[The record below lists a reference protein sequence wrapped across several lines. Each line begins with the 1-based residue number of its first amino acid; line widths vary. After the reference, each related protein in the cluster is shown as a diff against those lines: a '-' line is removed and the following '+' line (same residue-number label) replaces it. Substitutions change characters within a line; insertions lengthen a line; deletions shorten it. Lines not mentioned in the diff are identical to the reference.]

1 MSKTMANRA
10 NNRIPKLFQVS
21 LYWPVLAIVKIFFHF
36 KIEGQENLKGLE
48 DGPIIFASN
57 HNSLIDGGFA
67 AASLP
72 KNSFWPKNFFPIRFL
87 GIDRFFGWRYF
98 PINIIYKLSGVVKIT
113 RAKEKKSDN
122 SHLYQVLAEPI
133 KLLKNGSKIWIYPEG
148 GFHKDG
154 APKRP
159 RSGVIFLHQQTGAP
173 IVPVRTIGN
182 DKVMNKWLLFLPSF
196 KSLIGLNKVKV
207 VFGKPIY
214 SLETSNLNEET
225 NVLMDRINKLG

>member
-1 MSKTMANRA
+1 MSKTMTNRV
-10 NNRIPKLFQVS
+10 NNRIPKLLQAG

-48 DGPIIFASN
+48 GGPIIFASN

-67 AASLP
+67 AVSLP
-72 KNSFWPKNFFPIRFL
+72 RNGLWPKKFFPIRFL
-87 GIDRFFGWRYF
+87 GIDRFFNWRYF
-98 PINIIYKLSGVVKIT
+98 PINIIYKLVGVVKIT
-113 RAKEKKSDN
+113 RAKEKKPDN

-133 KLLKNGSKIWIYPEG
+133 NLLKNGAKIWIYPEG

-154 APKRP
+154 LPKKP
-159 RSGVIFLHQQTGAP
+159 RSGVIFLRQQTRAP

-182 DKVMNKWLLFLPSF
+182 DKVMSKRLLFLPSF
-196 KSLIGLNKVKV
+196 KSLIGLNRVKV

-214 SLETSNLNEET
+214 SLETSNLNEGT
-225 NVLMDRINKLG
+225 NILMDRINKLR

>member
-1 MSKTMANRA
+1 MSKTMTNRA
-10 NNRIPKLFQVS
+10 NNRISKLFQIS
-21 LYWPVLAIVKIFFHF
+21 LYWPVLAIVKTFFHF

-48 DGPIIFASN
+48 GGPVIFASN
-57 HNSLIDGGFA
+57 HNSLIDGGLA
-67 AASLP
+67 AVSFP
-72 KNSFWPKNFFPIRFL
+72 RNSFWPKNFFPIRFL
-87 GIDRFFGWRYF
+87 GIDRFFSWRYF

-133 KLLKNGSKIWIYPEG
+133 KMLKSGSKIWIYPEG

-154 APKRP
+154 SSKKP
-159 RSGVIFLHQQTGAP
+159 RSGVIFLRQQTKAP
-173 IVPVRTIGN
+173 IVPVRIIGN
-182 DKVMNKWLLFLPSF
+182 DKVMSKWLLFLPSF
-196 KSLIGLNKVKV
+196 KSLIGFNRVKV

-225 NVLMDRINKLG
+225 NILMDRINKLG